1 VSGYHLLIAQQV
13 AAGGPPTMALWL
25 VQSGLVGGI
34 AAVFGILH
42 RSAERAKQEAV
53 AAERR
58 RADDWRVSAELANAR
73 ADERDRQLW
82 TVLSAVKDSA
92 GTA

>member
-1 VSGYHLLIAQQV
+1 VTGYQLLVAQQ
-13 AAGGPPTMALWL
+13 ALGGGPPALVLWM

-34 AAVFGILH
+34 AAVFGVLH

-82 TVLSAVKDSA
+82 TVLSAVKGSA
-92 GTA
+92 GAA